1 LLLKQAPA
9 TGASVGKPGLTFYT
23 AGYADRKGLRPNLFF
38 SPIPVGRKKQ
48 PIEKAQILP
57 NDDAFILLLEQQK
70 SRVQKNPLNL
80 II

>member
-1 LLLKQAPA
+1 LLLNQAPA
-9 TGASVGKPGLTFYT
+9 TGAAVGKPGLTFYT

-38 SPIPVGRKKQ
+38 SPVPVGRKKQ

-57 NDDAFILLLEQQK
+57 TDDAFILLPEQTK
-70 SRVQKNPLNL
+70 TKGSAKTINL